1 MLNLEV
7 FKTELRNK
15 DLQGKGTIFLESRMR
30 LAEKWVDRAPEKH
43 QSYRWTR
50 PVQDRKSHL
59 KGNGE

>member
-7 FKTELRNK
+7 FETELGNK

-30 LAEKWVDRAPEKH
+30 LTKEWVDRAPEKQ

-50 PVQDRKSHL
+50 S
-59 KGNGE
+59 